1 MHSNNTRSSP
11 SPKLRLFEMASLGQ
25 STTTPSAVPN
35 FASQQPDREMAVDK
49 YSDVTAQDFLSVTT
63 TPNGGSS
70 AASRSGDDYLAEKA
84 TLPSESEESESPP
97 RKAKGIVWGLIVVA
111 VLSSCFLFA
120 LDNTIVADIQPAIVE
135 RFDDIG
141 KLPWLSAGFFVGALS
156 TNLIW

>member
-1 MHSNNTRSSP
+1 
-11 SPKLRLFEMASLGQ
+11 MASLGQ
-25 STTTPSAVPN
+25 STTSPSAVPN
-35 FASQQPDREMAVDK
+35 FTSEQPDREMAVDK
-49 YSDVTAQDFLSVTT
+49 DSDVTAQDFLSVAPTL
-63 TPNGGSS
+63 NGGSS
-70 AASRSGDDYLAEKA
+70 AASRSGDDYLGEKV
-84 TLPSESEESESPP
+84 TLPSESEEPESPP
-97 RKAKGIVWGLIVVA
+97 RKAKGIVWALIVVA

>member
-1 MHSNNTRSSP
+1 
-11 SPKLRLFEMASLGQ
+11 MASLGQ
-25 STTTPSAVPN
+25 ATTSPSAVPN
-35 FASQQPDREMAVDK
+35 FASQQPDREMADDK
-49 YSDVTAQDFLSVTT
+49 YSDVTAHDFLSVAT

-84 TLPSESEESESPP
+84 TLPSKSEESESPP